1 MNNEFKESK
10 DLFKKAIS
18 SFNNALMHVGKIALI
33 TCIKY
38 IKGHKVFDTIVVG
51 LMIYIIMIGQIISYH
66 SKEQSVSSTI
76 MHLNDTIYSLRQDNE
91 FMREKNI
98 ILNQRLNALSVSIKQ
113 SHQFK
118 KNYGCHY
125 KHFNKL
131 RKDSIE

>member
-38 IKGHKVFDTIVVG
+38 IKEHKVFDTIVVG

-98 ILNQRLNALSVSIKQ
+98 ILKQRLNALSVSIKQ
-113 SHQFK
+113 SHQVK
-118 KNYGCHY
+118 KNYEYHY
-125 KHFNKL
+125 RHFNKL
-131 RKDSIE
+131 RKDSI

>member
-33 TCIKY
+33 TCFKY
-38 IKGHKVFDTIVVG
+38 IKEHKVFDTIVVG

-118 KNYGCHY
+118 KNYGYHY

-131 RKDSIE
+131 RKDSI